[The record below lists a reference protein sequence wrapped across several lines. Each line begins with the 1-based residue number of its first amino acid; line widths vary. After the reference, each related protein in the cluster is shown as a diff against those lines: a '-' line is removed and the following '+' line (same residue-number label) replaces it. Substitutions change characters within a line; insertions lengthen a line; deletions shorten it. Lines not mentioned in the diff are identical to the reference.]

1 MTKTYKRYYS
11 YFAKIFKYLY
21 NIKVVGYENIPEK
34 DGFLVCSNH
43 FSATD
48 PIKIC
53 YAFKGH
59 QVCYMAKKE
68 LFRIPVLSY
77 LIRVLGAFPIDRSKA
92 DVGAIKHM
100 MKLLTDG
107 QNGGM
112 FPQGTRHPKK
122 DPRETVVKS
131 GAGMITI
138 RTQATVV
145 PVFIDQKNF
154 KHRAFRRST
163 VYIGKPITFEE
174 FNYDSEAPG
183 EKARISKQIF
193 DAVCKVGKEHGALK

>member
-1 MTKTYKRYYS
+1 
-11 YFAKIFKYLY
+11 
-21 NIKVVGYENIPEK
+21 
-34 DGFLVCSNH
+34 
-43 FSATD
+43 
-48 PIKIC
+48 
-53 YAFKGH
+53 
-59 QVCYMAKKE
+59 
-68 LFRIPVLSY
+68 
-77 LIRVLGAFPIDRSKA
+77 
-92 DVGAIKHM
+92 M

-122 DPRETVVKS
+122 DPRETEVKS

-193 DAVCKVGKEHGALK
+193 DAVCKLGEEHGALK

>member
-1 MTKTYKRYYS
+1 MRTGLLVFGLFCKVKRFQPCKAFVLPVCRVIGAVQRKTKAVSTLLVELEGTGSTDFLHRISQQLAVLVAYGTVL
-11 YFAKIFKYLY
+11 FA
-21 NIKVVGYENIPEK
+21 
-34 DGFLVCSNH
+34 VCH
-43 FSATD
+43 EYGRHILAYRF
-48 PIKIC
+48 
-53 YAFKGH
+53 F
-59 QVCYMAKKE
+59 Q
-68 LFRIPVLSY
+68 L
-77 LIRVLGAFPIDRSKA
+77 
-92 DVGAIKHM
+92 AIKHM

-122 DPRETVVKS
+122 DPRETEVKS

-193 DAVCKVGKEHGALK
+193 DAVCKLGEEHGALK